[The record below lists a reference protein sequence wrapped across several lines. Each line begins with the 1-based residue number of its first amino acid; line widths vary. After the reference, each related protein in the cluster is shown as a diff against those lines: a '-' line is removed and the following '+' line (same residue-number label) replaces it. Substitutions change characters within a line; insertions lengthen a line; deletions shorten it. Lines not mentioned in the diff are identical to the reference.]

1 MELEVDF
8 RPGVAL
14 RRQLEDALRVAIR
27 SGRLPPGSVLPP
39 TRDLADQLD
48 VSRGVVVD
56 SYAQLAT
63 EGYLSAKRGSG
74 TRVAA
79 LASAGR
85 PPVSRPPNPAH
96 HFRYDLRPGQADYH
110 AFPRARW
117 KAALVAPCASC
128 RTGGWATPATAAP
141 PSCGTPWPAT
151 WPGYGAWWWN
161 RITWSSAARRP
172 RR

>member
-1 MELEVDF
+1 MGPIVSGRRDGGSVGAVDLEMEF

-63 EGYLSAKRGSG
+63 EGYLSARRGSG
-74 TRVAA
+74 TRVAG
-79 LASAGR
+79 LASSAR
-85 PPVSRPPNPAH
+85 PPAQRRPNPAH
-96 HFRYDLRPGQADYH
+96 HFRYDLRPGQADCH
-110 AFPRARW
+110 AFP
-117 KAALVAPCASC
+117 
-128 RTGGWATPATAAP
+128 
-141 PSCGTPWPAT
+141 
-151 WPGYGAWWWN
+151 
-161 RITWSSAARRP
+161 
-172 RR
+172 